1 MSHLGEKNTRPGVP
15 NINDLDRSLKSLMCV
30 KTLKFLSYENIWS
43 QSKQSGPNRERCCPS
58 AHLHNWLSVLRKFA
72 PHADFFTPLAS

>member
-30 KTLKFLSYENIWS
+30 KTLKFLSYENI
-43 QSKQSGPNRERCCPS
+43 
-58 AHLHNWLSVLRKFA
+58 
-72 PHADFFTPLAS
+72 